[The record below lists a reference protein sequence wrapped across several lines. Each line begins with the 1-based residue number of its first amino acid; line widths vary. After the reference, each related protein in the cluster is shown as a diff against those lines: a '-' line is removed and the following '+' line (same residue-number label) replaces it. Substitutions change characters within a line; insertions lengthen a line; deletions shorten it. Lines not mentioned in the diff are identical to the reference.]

1 MKGKHQLT
9 KTEYEIMCLLWQHP
23 GRIKTKEVLDKM
35 NLSGKNWKRQTLN
48 TLLYR
53 LDQKQLVERT
63 HAYVESIA
71 SKERLLQLQTQDMLD
86 NLYGG
91 EYLNFI
97 AALTK
102 NTSIDSNSKAMLDSL
117 VQRLKAKSQ
126 VH

>member
-1 MKGKHQLT
+1 
-9 KTEYEIMCLLWQHP
+9 
-23 GRIKTKEVLDKM
+23 M

-86 NLYGG
+86 DLYGG

-102 NTSIDSNSKAMLDSL
+102 NTSIDSNSKAMFNSP
-117 VQRLKAKSQ
+117 VQQLKAKS
-126 VH
+126 HAH

>member
-1 MKGKHQLT
+1 MKGKHQLA

-23 GRIKTKEVLDKM
+23 GRIKTKEVLGKM

-86 NLYGG
+86 DLYGG

-102 NTSIDSNSKAMLDSL
+102 NTSIENILDECN
-117 VQRLKAKSQ
+117 VPQRLMLN
-126 VH
+126 

>member
-1 MKGKHQLT
+1 
-9 KTEYEIMCLLWQHP
+9 MCLLWQHP

-71 SKERLLQLQTQDMLD
+71 SKERLLQLQTQDLLD
-86 NLYGG
+86 DLYGG

-97 AALTK
+97 AALTS
-102 NTSIDSNSKAMLDSL
+102 NTSIDSSSKAMLDSL

>member
-23 GRIKTKEVLDKM
+23 GRIRTKELLDKM

-53 LDQKQLVERT
+53 LEQKHIVQRT

-71 SKERLLQLQTQDMLD
+71 SKKLLLQLQTQDMLD

-102 NTSIDSNSKAMLDSL
+102 NTSIDSNSKAMFDSL

-126 VH
+126 AH